1 MCAELPKEITSY
13 LLAILSPLAIA
24 LLIACESQPDVKP
37 EEGIL
42 APAPGSRQAPAELPS
57 TATPLPPTPT
67 RGPPTP
73 TVPPATPTPT
83 PTSIPTPVPT
93 PVSTPT
99 PTLAPTPT
107 AVPSPALYLDWFNSP
122 EDHFHSSARLSIEAI
137 WEADAELGATVAQL
151 PWAADSIIELEQQL
165 LVEIAGLAV
174 QYPDLAGKILEYR
187 WINDRDGV
195 TNEALTATRSVR
207 AAATIDLELARLLVG
222 YHWLED
228 GVDLIEFNAL
238 AALLHLAGQDPASAR
253 SFATSTGSANGTL
266 ENVATASATIYS
278 ILESDPSVGQ
288 TVTGYRWLSDG
299 ITDIEVRDLDL
310 IVELL
315 TVPESA
321 DSGFAEELAGYPWL
335 ANGINYIELDVLY
348 IFRDLSL
355 TAEELDSG
363 IMGKLAAYPWLA
375 DDISHV
381 EREWLY
387 GFLEVLK
394 AAGAE
399 NVSNFETLAAYSW
412 LTDNI
417 NDTERDTLHIF
428 RTLLETAGAEN
439 SGIVETLV
447 GYDWIADGIAV
458 PVPEPDNIN
467 RFRDLL
473 LAAGETNSG
482 IVEKLA
488 GYDWMADG
496 IDETEREVLSGLRDL
511 LRTVGASDSGID
523 KKLAHH
529 WITGCVAFVRPEGQ
543 ALLNELLNASGTDY
557 SGFLENLVAAPWLAD
572 GVVFGEMATLR
583 QVGVLLRPFDSV
595 DSAVAEKLAAYPWA
609 PGGITAFE
617 CSALNRLRSL
627 LKDADSELPG
637 KSWFDDGIDD
647 EELAFLAVLHAIKDR
662 SIDQYWNLLH
672 SYHTRSKTI
681 DLPLAGEVKLLV
693 FRHSPFPAGDDNIEL
708 MEDVVRALEEFMEVP
723 FPTSTVVIGI
733 IEPRLWASEKPER
746 GVGHALPDQLA
757 ITVLEYN
764 RDFHLTVFHE
774 MAHIYWGG
782 HTGVPDWFTEAAAGF
797 LPDYAREITGVEEIS
812 SRRVKLQKDWDD
824 ECRVWGAGTIS
835 QFLDLR
841 ETDPERYVSRD
852 ICNYVRGEFFLLETY
867 QLFGRDAAS
876 AAMRELYL
884 QAEATGWTQPVTE
897 EQIYRVYL
905 SNAPLGK
912 VEAFP
917 ALYQRHH
924 GATYDDE

>member
-1 MCAELPKEITSY
+1 MGY
-13 LLAILSPLAIA
+13 
-24 LLIACESQPDVKP
+24 
-37 EEGIL
+37 
-42 APAPGSRQAPAELPS
+42 
-57 TATPLPPTPT
+57 
-67 RGPPTP
+67 
-73 TVPPATPTPT
+73 
-83 PTSIPTPVPT
+83 
-93 PVSTPT
+93 
-99 PTLAPTPT
+99 
-107 AVPSPALYLDWFNSP
+107 DW
-122 EDHFHSSARLSIEAI
+122 
-137 WEADAELGATVAQL
+137 
-151 PWAADSIIELEQQL
+151 
-165 LVEIAGLAV
+165 
-174 QYPDLAGKILEYR
+174 
-187 WINDRDGV
+187 V
-195 TNEALTATRSVR
+195 T
-207 AAATIDLELARLLVG
+207 
-222 YHWLED
+222 
-228 GVDLIEFNAL
+228 
-238 AALLHLAGQDPASAR
+238 
-253 SFATSTGSANGTL
+253 
-266 ENVATASATIYS
+266 
-278 ILESDPSVGQ
+278 
-288 TVTGYRWLSDG
+288 DG
-299 ITDIEVRDLDL
+299 ITGVERD
-310 IVELL
+310 
-315 TVPESA
+315 T
-321 DSGFAEELAGYPWL
+321 
-335 ANGINYIELDVLY
+335 LY
-348 IFRDLSL
+348 IFRTL
-355 TAEELDSG
+355 
-363 IMGKLAAYPWLA
+363 
-375 DDISHV
+375 
-381 EREWLY
+381 
-387 GFLEVLK
+387 LESV
-394 AAGAE
+394 GAE
-399 NVSNFETLAAYSW
+399 NSGVIETLVGYDW
-412 LTDNI
+412 VTDNI

-439 SGIVETLV
+439 SGIVETLA
-447 GYDWIADGIAV
+447 GYDWVADGITA
-458 PVPEPDNIN
+458 PEPDTIN

-496 IDETEREVLSGLRDL
+496 IDETEREALSGLRDL

-543 ALLNELLNASGTDY
+543 ALLNELLKASGTDY